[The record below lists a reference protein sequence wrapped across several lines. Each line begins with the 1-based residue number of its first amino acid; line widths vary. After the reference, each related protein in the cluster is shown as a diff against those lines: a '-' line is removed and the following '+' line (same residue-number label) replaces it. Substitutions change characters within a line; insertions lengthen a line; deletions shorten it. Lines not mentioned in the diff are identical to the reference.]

1 LIEHKEAMNHTT
13 QPIDEVLIRATRPGA
28 AGLQPV
34 IRARYRSQA
43 ADFRVHEL
51 PAYEADGV
59 ADGHLLLR
67 MRLVDCN
74 TDWAIRE
81 VAGQLGIDAR
91 EIGCAGLKDR
101 HAITEQTI
109 SLPASCLSAL
119 GAFQHEGIE
128 LGVAEPH
135 SHKLR
140 RGHLK
145 GNAFSLT
152 LRDVECPDKEAFAAR
167 FNQIAEAGIANVF
180 GSQRFG
186 YQGDNVRR
194 GIARLAQPKRL
205 RPGDL
210 MLSALQSALFNLQLT
225 LRREDGLEH
234 KVRQGDWLKRRDTGG
249 LFCCEDEAAEQARL
263 DAGEVDVTATLPGS
277 KTRSLAGSYAHA
289 LEERALRDFGLERDS
304 FSRLGKKAPGSHRP
318 LRVLPMQPKHEW
330 LDEDSLLLAFELP
343 AGSYATRLLEELV
356 VELVD
361 ASRKGSS
368 E

>member
-1 LIEHKEAMNHTT
+1 MNHDE
-13 QPIDEVLIRATRPGA
+13 QPVEEVLIRATSPGA
-28 AGLQPV
+28 AGAQPLLQ
-34 IRARYRSQA
+34 AHYRDQS
-43 ADFRVHEL
+43 ADFMVDEI

-74 TDWAIRE
+74 TDWAIRQ
-81 VAGQLGIDAR
+81 VAAGLGIDAR
-91 EIGCAGLKDR
+91 EIGSAGLKDR

-109 SLPASCLSAL
+109 SLPASCQAAL
-119 GAFQHEGIE
+119 AGFQHEAIE
-128 LGVAEPH
+128 LGPAQAH

-145 GNAFSLT
+145 GNAFRLL
-152 LRDVECPDKEAFAAR
+152 LRGVDCPDRKAFAAR
-167 FNQIAEAGIANVF
+167 FDELAQSGFANVF

-194 GIARLAQPKRL
+194 GLARLAQPKRL

-210 MLSALQSALFNLQLT
+210 MLSALQSAIFNLQVLK
-225 LRREDGLEH
+225 RRDDGLEQT
-234 KVRQGDWLKRRDTGG
+234 VRQGDWLRRRDTSG

-263 DAGEVDVTATLPGS
+263 NAGEVELTATLPGS
-277 KTRSLAGSYAHA
+277 KTRKQAGSYAHA
-289 LEERALRDFGLERDS
+289 LEERALQDFGLEHEA

-318 LRVLPMQPKHEW
+318 LRVRPLNAMHEW
-330 LDEDSLLLAFELP
+330 QCEDQLLLAFELP

-356 VELVD
+356 VNLVD